1 MTLYQ
6 TINPYT
12 QAIEASFD
20 THTPTELQQILEQA
34 QARFHTWKRV
44 PMRERGAVL
53 HEVARQLLVQ
63 KQSLAELITREMGK
77 PLTQSIAEV
86 EKSAWVCTYFADH
99 ADTMLRREDIVTE
112 NERSYVI
119 YQPLGVLLQIM
130 PWNFPFWQV
139 FRFAAPALMAGNVV
153 LLKHAPN
160 VPQCAQR
167 IQTLITDACTQVL
180 ATRTA
185 LVWNVRADND
195 SVAKLLANPIVQ
207 GVTLTGSNRAGA
219 AVASIAGA
227 HIKKSVLELGGSDA
241 CIVCADADVE
251 RAVKLA
257 MWSRMQNTGQT
268 CIASKRFIVH
278 RSIVDTFIDHSRT
291 FIQSLIMDN
300 PLLPTT
306 QLGTMA
312 RPDLVELLENQVA
325 QTIHVGAKVA
335 LQGGRVADTN
345 FFKPMMLL
353 DVAPQSRAYQEE
365 LFGCV
370 ATVYTYDHEDEAIQL
385 ANSTIYGLGA
395 TIWTQD
401 TERAEALAL
410 DLEVGAVAI
419 NQLLKS
425 DPRIPFGGVKQSGYG
440 RELGKHGIREFT
452 NIKSIVV

>member
-20 THTPTELQQILEQA
+20 THTPAQLQQILEQA
-34 QARFHTWKRV
+34 QAQFYTWKRV

-77 PLTQSIAEV
+77 PITQAIAEV

-99 ADTMLRREDIVTE
+99 AEAMLHREDIATE
-112 NERSYVI
+112 NEQSYVI

-139 FRFAAPALMAGNVV
+139 FRFAAPALMAGNVI

-167 IQTLITDACTQVL
+167 IQTLVADACTQVL
-180 ATRTA
+180 ATPATV
-185 LVWNVRADND
+185 LWNVRADND
-195 SVAKLLANPIVQ
+195 SVAQLLASPTVQ

-241 CIVCADADVE
+241 CIICQDADVE
-251 RAVKLA
+251 RAVKFA

-278 RSIVDTFIDHSRT
+278 RSIMDTFIDHARA
-291 FIQSLIMDN
+291 FVESLTMDN

-312 RPDLVELLENQVA
+312 RPDLVELLQNQVA
-325 QTIHVGAKVA
+325 QTVEAGATVA

-345 FFKPMMLL
+345 FYKPMILTHI
-353 DVAPQSRAYQEE
+353 PTQSRAYQEE

-370 ATVYTYDHEDEAIQL
+370 ATVYAYEQEDEAIRL

-401 TERAEALAL
+401 TERAQALAL
-410 DLEVGAVAI
+410 DLEAGAVAV

-452 NIKSIVV
+452 NVKSIVV

>member
-6 TINPYT
+6 TLNPYT
-12 QAIEASFD
+12 QEVEATFG
-20 THTPTELQQILEQA
+20 THTPAELQQILEQA
-34 QARFHTWKRV
+34 QTQFNIWKRV

-53 HEVARQLLVQ
+53 HEVARQLSVQ
-63 KQSLAELITREMGK
+63 KQSLAQLITREMGK
-77 PLTQSIAEV
+77 PITQAIAEI
-86 EKSAWVCTYFADH
+86 EKASWVCTYFADH
-99 ADTMLRREDIVTE
+99 AEGMLRREHIITE
-112 NERSYVI
+112 NKASYVV
-119 YQPLGVLLQIM
+119 YQPLGVLLQVM

-139 FRFAAPALMAGNVV
+139 FRFAAPALMAGNVI

-160 VPQCAQR
+160 VPQCAER
-167 IQTLITDACTQVL
+167 IQSIVTEACAQVL
-180 ATRTA
+180 ARPAA
-185 LVWNVRADND
+185 LLWNVRADND
-195 SVAKLLANPIVQ
+195 SVAKLLAHPTVQ
-207 GVTLTGSNRAGA
+207 GVTLTGSNQAGA

-241 CIVCADADVE
+241 CIICADANVE
-251 RAVKLA
+251 RAVKFA

-278 RSIVDTFIDHSRT
+278 SSVLDTFIDHART
-291 FIQSLIMDN
+291 FLQSLTIDN

-312 RPDLVELLENQVA
+312 RPDLVQLLENQVA
-325 QTIHVGAKVA
+325 HTVGLGAKVA

-370 ATVYTYDHEDEAIQL
+370 ATVFAYNHEDEAIQL

-395 TIWTQD
+395 TIWTED
-401 TERAEALAL
+401 TERAQALAL

-452 NIKSIVV
+452 NVKSIVV